1 MSKKEWNS
9 SHLSNPKLLN
19 TLTRS
24 VKMWSIFTKMAQAQ
38 RIEEIFLQEWAPQPS
53 TPKMRNF
60 IIWSLIKMF
69 LWKETGGLLKSY
81 SLKKV
86 LWEKRMDLGNN
97 KKEKKFMLRKILH
110 PESGNMILKRVLGRV
125 WVNQESNIRLQE
137 PQTEVIPRNGQTL
150 QTTLV
155 VK

>member
-19 TLTRS
+19 TLIRS

-69 LWKETGGLLKSY
+69 LWKETGGQSKSY
-81 SLKKV
+81 SRKKV
-86 LWEKRMDLGNN
+86 LWEKRMDSDKN
-97 KKEKKFMLRKILH
+97 KKEKKFTLGKILH

-125 WVNQESNIRLQE
+125 WVNQELNIRLQK
-137 PQTEVIPRNGQTL
+137 PQTEAIPRNGQTL
-150 QTTLV
+150 QITLV